1 MNSELAELQAR
12 QSASNV
18 RVLVVDDEARMLGSL
33 EVLLKYKG
41 YQVETALGGKL
52 ACQKFQKNHYDLVM
66 LDLNMGDFD
75 GFAVLAFIAD
85 QGINTATVVVS
96 GETSFDSVRKALR
109 LGALDYVKKPYSP
122 EELFSAID
130 STLDKKHQRVDGF
143 GAIVTDR
150 SEQKATKER
159 QWKSN
164 DLFSKAESMSNI
176 GHFFWDHKVSKILSC
191 SDQYARIYGMTVSEV
206 LEYFNSTEAEIDL
219 IHPDDKAYYRQ
230 ALVDSHEQSKV
241 FEGEYRIITSSG
253 DTRNVYERSE
263 LVFDNDGEPSQ
274 SFGTIQDI
282 TESKRL
288 SDEKDRYNILAQEAP
303 IGIVFNKSDG
313 IAYYAN
319 KALTDITGFSNK
331 QLTGD
336 LWDKQLHPE
345 DRERV
350 KKKWLENITSVE
362 PWVDEFRFQRPDGSI
377 AWVEANTNPQ
387 LDNLGKV
394 VAHVGTF
401 MDITTRKQVEVKL
414 HESEQRFSSLVH
426 SQSDLICRL
435 TADGT
440 LTFVN
445 DSYISFLGNGK
456 SELLGHSIY
465 QYIPPNEREIVK
477 VNLSQLSVEE
487 PRKTHENSMVS
498 AAGERRIIEWI
509 DHGIFDSNR
518 SLIEIQSVGRDVT
531 AIRDSQNELLQA
543 YEKLER
549 IAHYDV
555 LTNLPNRV
563 LLADRL
569 SHAMVQC
576 QRRGEVLAVAYLDL
590 DGFKAVNDTHGHSV
604 GDELLIA
611 VSEYMKEALRGGDT
625 LARIGGDEFIAI
637 MVDLEKVEDSDLVL
651 ERLLRAT
658 AQPVTLGDVVM
669 QVSVSIG
676 VTFYPQDG
684 ADADQLIRHADQAMY
699 VAKRAGKNRYHV
711 FDVEQYI

>member
-1 MNSELAELQAR
+1 M
-12 QSASNV
+12 
-18 RVLVVDDEARMLGSL
+18 
-33 EVLLKYKG
+33 
-41 YQVETALGGKL
+41 
-52 ACQKFQKNHYDLVM
+52 
-66 LDLNMGDFD
+66 
-75 GFAVLAFIAD
+75 
-85 QGINTATVVVS
+85 
-96 GETSFDSVRKALR
+96 
-109 LGALDYVKKPYSP
+109 
-122 EELFSAID
+122 
-130 STLDKKHQRVDGF
+130 
-143 GAIVTDR
+143 
-150 SEQKATKER
+150 
-159 QWKSN
+159 
-164 DLFSKAESMSNI
+164 
-176 GHFFWDHKVSKILSC
+176 
-191 SDQYARIYGMTVSEV
+191 
-206 LEYFNSTEAEIDL
+206 
-219 IHPDDKAYYRQ
+219 
-230 ALVDSHEQSKV
+230 
-241 FEGEYRIITSSG
+241 
-253 DTRNVYERSE
+253 
-263 LVFDNDGEPSQ
+263 FDNDGEPSQ

-435 TADGT
+435 TADGA

-637 MVDLEKVEDSDLVL
+637 MVDLEKVEESDLVL